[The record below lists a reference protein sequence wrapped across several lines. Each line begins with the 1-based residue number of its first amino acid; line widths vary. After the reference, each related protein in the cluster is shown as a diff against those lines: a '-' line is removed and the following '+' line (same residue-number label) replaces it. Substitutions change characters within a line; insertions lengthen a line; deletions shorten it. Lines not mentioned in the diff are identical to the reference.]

1 MGKAL
6 IYEQI
11 LLTNSSRKC
20 MKISL
25 ENLHLDIG
33 ALELWAWEHRAF
45 WPFSNKTLIP
55 KELKP
60 KC

>member
-11 LLTNSSRKC
+11 LLTNSSGKC
-20 MKISL
+20 IEISL

-33 ALELWAWEHRAF
+33 ALELWA
-45 WPFSNKTLIP
+45 
-55 KELKP
+55 
-60 KC
+60 